1 MTVAA
6 TPYDAAANP
15 SWGVQ
20 TGPEAVTVSFWAPTV
35 EHVEVVVEGGIPV
48 AMQPSAEGWHTARI
62 PLPPAG
68 RYRFSCNGTLVPD
81 PASRCQPEGAD
92 GWSELTYPEAY
103 RWSDTSWTGRP
114 WSETVLYEL
123 HIGTFSQEGTFLGAI
138 SHLDHLAALGVTMI
152 ELMPVATFPGS
163 RNWGYDGVLPYA
175 PHHDYGR
182 PDDLKRLVDE
192 CHQRGISVV
201 LDVVYNHFGP
211 ASNHVLD
218 YAPEFFTD
226 RHHTPWGGAIDFDG
240 PHAKPVREFFIQNAI
255 YWVEQFHMDGLR
267 LDAVQAVFD
276 DGPEHILDELAR
288 RLRAATPGRVV
299 HLTLENDNNEAKWL
313 SQAQGAKYEA
323 QWNDDFHHVMRVL
336 VAQRRDGYYVDYTD
350 APLRRLGLALTEGF
364 SYQGDESTHRPGLH
378 RGTPSAHLPPTAFIN
393 FLQNHDQVG
402 NTPFGK
408 RLTALAPAAAV
419 RLGTAILL
427 LAPGIPMLFM
437 GQEWGSARPFD
448 FFCDYPPALADK
460 VRNGR
465 REEFSHLP
473 EFSNPDT
480 LQRLADPN
488 AAATRDGSALDWDAI
503 EAPVHAAWLNFH
515 RELLDVRR
523 RSVVPLLERMA
534 GAAGSFRV
542 LETTDAHGAGAL
554 EAAWKLTDG
563 RRLLMTANLSDGV
576 VAWQEPAGERLF
588 SLTGNTTSSELP
600 PWGLLLT
607 LQPPA

>member
-1 MTVAA
+1 
-6 TPYDAAANP
+6 
-15 SWGVQ
+15 
-20 TGPEAVTVSFWAPTV
+20 
-35 EHVEVVVEGGIPV
+35 
-48 AMQPSAEGWHTARI
+48 
-62 PLPPAG
+62 
-68 RYRFSCNGTLVPD
+68 
-81 PASRCQPEGAD
+81 
-92 GWSELTYPEAY
+92 
-103 RWSDTSWTGRP
+103 
-114 WSETVLYEL
+114 VLYEL
-123 HIGTFSQEGTFLGAI
+123 HIGTFSREGTFLGAI
-138 SHLDHLAALGVTMI
+138 GHLDHLAALGVTMI
-152 ELMPVATFPGS
+152 ELMPVGTFPGS

-192 CHQRGISVV
+192 CHRRCMSVV

-211 ASNHVLD
+211 ASNSIAE
-218 YAPEFFTD
+218 YAPDFFTG

-240 PHAKPVREFFIQNAI
+240 PHARPVREYFIQNAI

-276 DGPEHILDELAR
+276 DSPEHILDELAR
-288 RLRAATPGRVV
+288 RVRDATPGRLV
-299 HLTLENDNNEAKWL
+299 HLTLENDNNDARWL

-364 SYQGDESTHRPGLH
+364 SYQGEASKHRPGLH
-378 RGTPSAHLPPTAFIN
+378 RGTPSAQLPPTAFIN

-402 NTPFGK
+402 NTPFGQ

-437 GQEWGSARPFD
+437 GQEWGSAQPFD
-448 FFCDYPPALADK
+448 FFCDYPPPLADL

-473 EFSNPDT
+473 EFSNPET

-488 AAATRDGSALDWDAI
+488 APATRDGSVLDWVALD
-503 EAPVHAAWLNFH
+503 APVHAAWLAFH
-515 RELLDVRR
+515 RELLEVRR
-523 RSVVPLLERMA
+523 DAVVPLLERME
-534 GAAGSFRV
+534 GSAGSFRI
-542 LETTDAHGAGAL
+542 LDTTDALGAGAL
-554 EAAWKLTDG
+554 EAAWETTDG
-563 RRLLMTANLSDGV
+563 RRLLMTANLSDGL
-576 VAWQEPAGERLF
+576 VAWRKPPGQRLF
-588 SLTGNTTSSELP
+588 SLPVEATGAGLP
-600 PWGLLLT
+600 AWGLVLT
-607 LQPPA
+607 LQQPA

>member
-1 MTVAA
+1 MTIAA
-6 TPYDAAANP
+6 TTQDAANP

-20 TGPEAVTVSFWAPTV
+20 PDLVSLWAPAV
-35 EHVEVVVEGGIPV
+35 EHVEILVQGSAPV
-48 AMQPSAEGWHTARI
+48 AMQASAEGWHTAHTS
-62 PLPPAG
+62 LPPASI
-68 RYRFSCNGTLVPD
+68 YRFSCNGTAVPD

-92 GWSELTYPEAY
+92 GWSEVTNPEAY
-103 RWSDTSWTGRP
+103 RWSDQTWTGRP
-114 WSETVLYEL
+114 WRETVLYEL
-123 HIGTFSQEGTFLGAI
+123 HLGTFSREGTFLGAI
-138 SHLDHLAALGVTMI
+138 GHLDHLAALGVTMI
-152 ELMPVATFPGS
+152 ELMPVSTFPGS

-175 PHHDYGR
+175 PHHGYGR

-211 ASNHVLD
+211 ASNDIPD
-218 YAPEFFTD
+218 YAPGFFTD

-240 PHAKPVREFFIQNAI
+240 AHAQPVREFFIQNAI
-255 YWVEQFHMDGLR
+255 YWIEQFHMDGLR

-276 DGPEHILDELAR
+276 DSPEHILDELAR
-288 RLRAATPGRVV
+288 RVRAATPGRIV
-299 HLTLENDNNEAKWL
+299 HLTLENDNNDARWL
-313 SQAQGAKYEA
+313 SQGTKYEA

-364 SYQGDESTHRPGLH
+364 SYQGEESTHRPGLH
-378 RGTPSAHLPPTAFIN
+378 RGTPSAYLPPTAFIN

-408 RLTALAPAAAV
+408 RLTALAPEAAV

-448 FFCDYPPALADK
+448 YFCDYPPALADM

-473 EFSNPDT
+473 EFADPDT
-480 LQRLADPN
+480 LKLLADPN
-488 AAATRDGSALDWDAI
+488 AASTRDGSVLDWEALD
-503 EAPVHAAWLNFH
+503 APEHAAWLALH

-523 RSVVPLLERMA
+523 EAVIPLLERMA
-534 GAAGSFRV
+534 GSAGSFRI
-542 LETTDAHGAGAL
+542 LETSDAQGAGAL
-554 EAAWKLTDG
+554 EAAWNLTDG
-563 RRLLMTANLSDGV
+563 RRLLMTANLSGGA

-588 SLTGNTTSSELP
+588 SLTGTTTASELP
-600 PWGLLLT
+600 AWGLVLT
-607 LQPPA
+607 LQPPALAMGR